1 MQNLYFNLFAVPKT
15 LFGSILAKKIVF
27 ALKPLVIFSTG
38 LIGVTQELQ
47 AAGTSEVTSFETMA
61 YELIQGIEK
70 KSSFKDRLLAHWDGN
85 SRIAIWPLHKDIS
98 IPIPKKIT
106 QSWDDRLL
114 EALLKH
120 TKNKYQFYTRTDLNV
135 LINEVKN
142 MDVRFLNKNPIAAVV
157 DNAKVD
163 ILIVGKILNEDGGV
177 KLSYSALDMKG
188 GILAITSKH
197 LIPINIA
204 TIGAAVDS
212 MTIDNAMVKA
222 AQDLLK
228 MIPHLSR
235 IYTQG
240 IRFAH
245 TGIQTSFGRFI
256 SNRFTDEIQ
265 NKGHGYVEGDGI
277 QVLEAGIDAKDIRR
291 LGRGGIK
298 LRDVDSVL
306 AGNKKDEYLLSGSY
320 WDMGRYVQ
328 IRLVLRNYKGEGRT
342 INTRVHKTS
351 IPPGLELTPKFDN
364 RGDGDNHGY
373 GPIGLEL
380 TSNRGFNPV
389 FKVGE
394 EMVLLL
400 NTNTEAFITCFYH
413 QSDGNTLKAFPNKF
427 DPYSYIG
434 KNMQIQL
441 PTEKSPFSFV
451 MSLPTGSE
459 KVRCFGTNIDPEP
472 FLPAELAQN
481 EFKPIPSNI
490 ASELSAIFQN
500 IPKVKVTEVVM
511 NVTVNQ

>member
-1 MQNLYFNLFAVPKT
+1 MQNINFNLFAVSRIT
-15 LFGSILAKKIVF
+15 FGKILAKYTVFAFIPLIVF
-27 ALKPLVIFSTG
+27 PAG
-38 LIGVTQELQ
+38 LICFTQEIQ
-47 AAGTSEVTSFETMA
+47 AAGTSKVTSFETMA
-61 YELIQGIEK
+61 NELIQGIEK
-70 KSSFKDRLLAHWDGN
+70 KSSFKDRLLAHWEGN
-85 SRIAIWPLHKDIS
+85 SRIAIWPLHQDAT
-98 IPIPKKIT
+98 IPIPKKLT

-114 EALLKH
+114 KSLLKH
-120 TKNKYQFYTRTDLNV
+120 KKNKYQFYTRTDLNV
-135 LINEVKN
+135 LINEVEN
-142 MDVRFLNKNPIAAVV
+142 MDVRLLNKNPIAAVV

-204 TIGAAVDS
+204 KIGAAVES
-212 MTIDNAMVKA
+212 MTMDKAMVKA
-222 AQDLLK
+222 AQDLLA
-228 MIPHLSR
+228 MIPNLSR

-265 NKGHGYVEGDGI
+265 NKGHGYVEGEGI
-277 QVLEAGIDAKDIRR
+277 QVLEAEINAEDIRQS
-291 LGRGGIK
+291 GGVGIK
-298 LRDVDSVL
+298 LKDVDSVL
-306 AGNKKDEYLLSGSY
+306 AGNKKDEYLLSGTY

-328 IRLVLRNYKGEGRT
+328 IRLVLRNYNGEGRT

-351 IPPGLELTPKFDN
+351 IPPGLKLMPKFDN
-364 RGDGDNHGY
+364 RWDGDNHGY

-380 TSNRGFNPV
+380 TSNRGFNPI

-413 QSDGNTLKAFPNKF
+413 QSDGKTLKAFPNKF
-427 DPYSYIG
+427 DQNSYIK
-434 KNMQIQL
+434 KNVQIQR

-459 KVRCFGTNIDPEP
+459 KVRCFGTDIDPEP
-472 FLPAELAQN
+472 FLPMELAQN
-481 EFKPIPSNI
+481 ELEPIPSKI
-490 ASELSAIFQN
+490 ASELSKIFQN

>member
-1 MQNLYFNLFAVPKT
+1 MQTLYFNLFAESRT
-15 LFGSILAKKIVF
+15 TFGSILAKNIFF
-27 ALKPLVIFSTG
+27 AFIPLVIFSTA
-38 LIGVTQELQ
+38 LMSFTQELQ

-61 YELIQGIEK
+61 NELIQGIEK
-70 KSSFKDRLLAHWDGN
+70 KSSLKDRLLAHWGGK
-85 SRIAIWPLHKDIS
+85 SRVAIWPLHQDIT

-120 TKNKYQFYTRTDLNV
+120 EKNKYQFYTRTDLNV

-204 TIGAAVDS
+204 TIGAAVGS

-265 NKGHGYVEGDGI
+265 NK
-277 QVLEAGIDAKDIRR
+277 
-291 LGRGGIK
+291 
-298 LRDVDSVL
+298 
-306 AGNKKDEYLLSGSY
+306 
-320 WDMGRYVQ
+320 
-328 IRLVLRNYKGEGRT
+328 
-342 INTRVHKTS
+342 
-351 IPPGLELTPKFDN
+351 
-364 RGDGDNHGY
+364 
-373 GPIGLEL
+373 
-380 TSNRGFNPV
+380 
-389 FKVGE
+389 
-394 EMVLLL
+394 
-400 NTNTEAFITCFYH
+400 
-413 QSDGNTLKAFPNKF
+413 
-427 DPYSYIG
+427 
-434 KNMQIQL
+434 
-441 PTEKSPFSFV
+441 
-451 MSLPTGSE
+451 
-459 KVRCFGTNIDPEP
+459 
-472 FLPAELAQN
+472 
-481 EFKPIPSNI
+481 
-490 ASELSAIFQN
+490 
-500 IPKVKVTEVVM
+500 
-511 NVTVNQ
+511 